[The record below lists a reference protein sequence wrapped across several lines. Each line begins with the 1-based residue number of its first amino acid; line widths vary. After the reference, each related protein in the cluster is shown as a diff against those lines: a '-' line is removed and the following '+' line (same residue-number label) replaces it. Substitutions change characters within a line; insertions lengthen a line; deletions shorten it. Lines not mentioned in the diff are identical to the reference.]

1 SIAFQFNNGA
11 CPEHECLPADILL
24 VRFVET
30 TPGNL
35 HQLSAGLPTGNVPDS
50 SFELGKFCCLHLMIC
65 TRHHLVGKTDNERRE
80 LPEATENR
88 LQVQVGQR
96 GRVGAKLVSR
106 GLLRTSAGSRCRL
119 QRLAKEQSRIIC
131 RVHQSRCRGG
141 SRFDSDPSERNPR
154 CREAEPLHECAD
166 QVERGEEYS
175 RGRDA
180 DSRSSCAG
188 YDWKQKHPRK
198 SDSSMNGPSNASRRI
213 KFQKWI
219 T

>member
-1 SIAFQFNNGA
+1 
-11 CPEHECLPADILL
+11 
-24 VRFVET
+24 
-30 TPGNL
+30 
-35 HQLSAGLPTGNVPDS
+35 
-50 SFELGKFCCLHLMIC
+50 MIC

-188 YDWKQKHPRK
+188 YDWKQTSTKKRLFDEWSEPRVEK
-198 SDSSMNGPSNASRRI
+198 NQVPEVDHVSG
-213 KFQKWI
+213 
-219 T
+219 